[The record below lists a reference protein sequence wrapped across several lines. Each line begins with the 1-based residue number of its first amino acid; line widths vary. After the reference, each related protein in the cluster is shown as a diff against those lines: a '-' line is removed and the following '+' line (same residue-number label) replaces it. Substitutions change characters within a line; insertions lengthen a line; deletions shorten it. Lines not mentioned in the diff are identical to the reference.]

1 MSEPARRWISA
12 EEYLALEEQAEHRS
26 EYFDG
31 EIFAMAGGTLEHN
44 LISSNVLYEL
54 RNQMGAPPCL
64 ALTSDQRLKV
74 SQTGLYTYPD
84 AVVVCGRPEL
94 DGIAL
99 LNPTLI
105 VEVLS
110 DSTEAYDRD
119 DKFGHYRTLASLRE
133 YVLVA
138 SRKPQIERYTRSA
151 VGGDDWILSS
161 CSDPEGVLELP
172 SIGSRLRLP
181 QVYQDV
187 EFPPAESGKRRGPR
201 TSSGLEVN

>member
-1 MSEPARRWISA
+1 MSEPARRWISP
-12 EEYLALEEQAEHRS
+12 EDYLAHEEQADYKS

-31 EIFAMAGGTLEHN
+31 EVFAMAGGTLEHN

-54 RNQMGAPPCL
+54 RNQMGLPPCI

-74 SQTGLYTYPD
+74 SETGLYTYPD
-84 AVVVCGRPEL
+84 AVVVCGEPKL

-110 DSTEAYDRD
+110 DSTEAYDRG
-119 DKFGHYRTLASLRE
+119 DKFGHYRTLSSLRE

-138 SRKPQIERYTRSA
+138 AHKPQIERYTRSA
-151 VGGDDWILSS
+151 VGGSDWILSS
-161 CSDPEGVLELP
+161 CSDPRGEVELP
-172 SIGSRLRLP
+172 SIHSRLRLP
-181 QVYQDV
+181 QVYQGV
-187 EFPPAESGKRRGPR
+187 QFPPAESGKRRGPE
-201 TSSGLEVN
+201 TTGGLEIS